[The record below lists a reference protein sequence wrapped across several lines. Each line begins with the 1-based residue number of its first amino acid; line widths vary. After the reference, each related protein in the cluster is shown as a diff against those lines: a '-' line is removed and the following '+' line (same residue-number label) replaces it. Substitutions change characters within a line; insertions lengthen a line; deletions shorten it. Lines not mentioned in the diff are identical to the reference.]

1 MLKMKYSILVLL
13 SLLMLSSCG
22 DDDKKLDMNF
32 QLTYDDQ
39 PLVMFQEYEFIN
51 GVDRIYPIE
60 FSRIS
65 FYISE
70 LKMTIDGEEEL
81 FKEVDYIDLTES
93 HSTLAKAEEG
103 YTYDIGSTTGDATAV
118 SFNIGLTAAQNATT
132 PSDYPSS
139 NALSRTSEY
148 WSGWGSY
155 VMIKIEGNIDLD
167 GDGVKENGIAL
178 HLGTDNVMRTT
189 SGAYSDD
196 LRITLDVEKVLNCD
210 ELFDLEVTTAIHNIN
225 QIDKAERLADNIS
238 CGLQY
243 NN

>member
-39 PLVMFQEYEFIN
+39 PLVMFQEYEYAEAGGI
-51 GVDRIYPIE
+51 PIE

-70 LKMTIDGEEEL
+70 LKMTVDGQEEL

-155 VMIKIEGNIDLD
+155 VMIKIEGNMDVD
-167 GDGVKENGIAL
+167 RDGVKEKGIAL
-178 HLGTDNVMRTT
+178 HLGTDNVMRST
-189 SGAYSDD
+189 SGAYTDD
-196 LRITLDVEKVLNCD
+196 LTISLDVQKIFNCG
-210 ELFDLEVTTAIHNIN
+210 EIFDIVETSAIHNLN
-225 QIDKAERLADNIS
+225 QIDKAEQLADNID